1 VAATAAAVQAVHAA
15 AFCLKEA
22 VIMSLTTFAGTAVE
36 SESPTQSTPRGAA
49 VGPFNGRSTRARVL
63 LVTDEPAAL
72 RDEIAAMTQA
82 GMLCLPVESDAAAV
96 RRAAQ
101 WEPDVALV
109 LGATMPLDRR
119 VEWLYSLRG
128 ESTALV
134 VMVLGDASALGGEA
148 ERFALEVG
156 FDAVWPELGSPL
168 LLCSRLQAL
177 LRPRQRSAVRRVDSG
192 IALGELTIDG
202 DLPLARR
209 HGRVVPLTSRQVRV
223 LHTMATA
230 PSRTLSRAALAS
242 MQMNGERVVLDEGH
256 SRAVDVFVSR
266 LRRRLRQLGV
276 TGFDIVAVRSVGYR
290 LIVTAEQ

>member
-1 VAATAAAVQAVHAA
+1 MT
-15 AFCLKEA
+15 
-22 VIMSLTTFAGTAVE
+22 LTTFAGTAVE
-36 SESPTQSTPRGAA
+36 SEFAIQAPSRGAA
-49 VGPFNGRSTRARVL
+49 VGPLNGRSARARVL
-63 LVTDEPAAL
+63 LVTDEPAVL
-72 RDEIAAMTQA
+72 RDEIAALTQA

-109 LGATMPLDRR
+109 LGGTMPLDRR
-119 VEWLYSLRG
+119 VEWLYALRG
-128 ESTALV
+128 DSTALV
-134 VMVLGDASALGGEA
+134 VMVLGDATALGGEA

-156 FDAVWPELGSPL
+156 FDAVWSELGSPA

-177 LRPRQRSAVRRVDSG
+177 LRPRQRNAVRRVDSG

-223 LHTMATA
+223 LHTLATA

-242 MQMNGERVVLDEGH
+242 MQMNGERVALDDGH

-266 LRRRLRQLGV
+266 LRRRLRQLGI